1 MPSNPGTDSKSS
13 DKPLEIK
20 KRVASEAQIAH
31 RKLFGEWA
39 KSRSGMKFLEWKS
52 KKSEVKEEV
61 PEVAKSKGYF
71 KEMIAKRHS
80 KKDSPFSAYKGK
92 GYSMSQLAQMYKDQ
106 K

>member
-13 DKPLEIK
+13 DSEKLGKPLEIK
-20 KRVASEAQIAH
+20 RKPASEAQIAH

-39 KSRSGMKFLEWKS
+39 KSKSGMKFLEWKS
-52 KKSEVKEEV
+52 KKSEVAAAV

-80 KKDSPFSAYKGK
+80 KKS
-92 GYSMSQLAQMYKDQ
+92 
-106 K
+106 